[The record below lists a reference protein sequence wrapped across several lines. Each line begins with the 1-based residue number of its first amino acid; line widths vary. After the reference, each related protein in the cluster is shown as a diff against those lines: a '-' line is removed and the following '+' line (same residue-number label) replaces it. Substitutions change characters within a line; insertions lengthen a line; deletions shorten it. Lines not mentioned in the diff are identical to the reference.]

1 MTKEQFFRWNVI
13 TNLCIALSVNT
24 AATLLAGGDTISGW
38 IIRCCMAFA
47 INTVEA
53 IIIPAGRIA
62 KWFAEDICKSQ
73 PGKPVEFV
81 ARNFMI
87 NAIYVTSVSFC
98 ISLIRVGIRP
108 EVVSIWWRTYPV
120 LHVVGFITS
129 MIIDKP
135 VMYIALKTK

>member
-38 IIRCCMAFA
+38 IIGCCMAFA

-73 PGKPVEFV
+73 FNGELLSYFKSEIQKRGIPYANTPRR
-81 ARNFMI
+81 RN
-87 NAIYVTSVSFC
+87 S
-98 ISLIRVGIRP
+98 
-108 EVVSIWWRTYPV
+108 
-120 LHVVGFITS
+120 
-129 MIIDKP
+129 
-135 VMYIALKTK
+135 